1 MRRAPT
7 FNIHSTFNVEVGRI
21 LRNQPR
27 LRRRI
32 LGVGC
37 CMFIVECFLVFS
49 ASAIVPSETFTLNP
63 PHAEIPRSFLERY
76 GTVCLI
82 AAVFAVWIVGTIWLV
97 LRSRT
102 RHSDPIEAM
111 TRRELELLT
120 RQPETGTSLSHLSR
134 TLRSYL
140 VGAFDLPSEETT
152 TAEFCRALAPN
163 EWLGPELAESFS
175 EFFRQTD
182 AIKFAPDA
190 TNAGGNTQG
199 ALELFEAAERRRVE
213 LRIASTRKP
222 PIYA

>member
-1 MRRAPT
+1 MQRTPT
-7 FNIHSTFNVEVGRI
+7 FNIEVGRI

-27 LRRRI
+27 LWQRI
-32 LGVGC
+32 LSVEC

-49 ASAIVPSETFTLNP
+49 ASAIGQSETFPLNP
-63 PHAEIPRSFLERY
+63 PRAEIPRSFLERY
-76 GTVCLI
+76 WMICLI
-82 AAVFAVWIVGTIWLV
+82 AAGFAVWIVVTIWLV
-97 LRSRT
+97 IRSRT
-102 RHSDPIEAM
+102 RHSDSIEAR
-111 TRRELELLT
+111 TRRELESLT

-152 TAEFCRALAPN
+152 TAEFCRALAAN

-175 EFFRQTD
+175 EFFRQIDTM
-182 AIKFAPDA
+182 KFAPDA
-190 TNAGGNTQG
+190 TNAGGNTQR
-199 ALELFEAAERRRVE
+199 ALELFETAERRRGQ